1 MPAQNKGDR
10 VLRLW
15 LFQGFAV
22 MNTNKIKAFMLAASV
37 LFLLACG
44 EPQSSDTADA
54 GPAALTVVETMLANM
69 GGLASLRNIDSI
81 VMTGNGTRNRL
92 GQIPVTGGIDPDARL
107 SGVTETIDFVSG
119 HAAFD
124 NDVVVGD
131 GFSQHRTEALTT
143 WQGQK
148 IGLGTTEGRPN
159 IATTVNGLFSW
170 ATQNTPEMLLRR
182 NPVSIAIAADKVAP
196 EQTAR
201 QVSFAGRPHWAIDTL
216 LNSEQVTIMIDQD
229 TGLLGGFTAL
239 DTETMLGDVDAEYRY
254 SGYRPVGE
262 VMLPF
267 RHEIIK
273 DGQPYSSMNYSEI
286 RINDPSALAVFTV
299 PEDVRQQ
306 ADQAAAEEA
315 WAPLQWNRVSETVFH
330 VVAFS
335 HHSMVVEFP
344 DFVAIIEGPYT
355 EAQSMTLERLIE
367 DNIGKPVRYVIPTHP
382 HYDHTGGL
390 RALAAAGASVLTAA
404 GHEDEIRAIIESPH
418 SNPPDALALRVAA
431 GVEVGQVELFSGMT
445 EISNGGQSLYLYE
458 VETIPHVNPKVL
470 AFVEA
475 DGILFQSDLFFGG
488 PGPDA
493 TALFNALQELELE
506 VTQIVGG
513 HGGILPYTSL
523 LEANAATTNN

>member
-1 MPAQNKGDR
+1 M
-10 VLRLW
+10 LRL
-15 LFQGFAV
+15 LSFQSFA
-22 MNTNKIKAFMLAASV
+22 MINTEKIKT
-37 LFLLACG
+37 FLLATSLLFLFACN
-44 EPQSSDTADA
+44 EQQTSDTADT
-54 GPAALTVVETMLANM
+54 GPAARTVVETMLANM
-69 GGLASLRNIDSI
+69 GGLASLRNINSI
-81 VMTGNGTRNRL
+81 VMFGNGTRNRL
-92 GQIPVTGGIDPDARL
+92 GQIPVTGGMDPDASL
-107 SGVTETIDFVSG
+107 SWVTETIDFVSG

-124 NDVVVGD
+124 NDVVVGE

-148 IGLGTTEGRPN
+148 IGWATTEGRPN
-159 IATTVNGLFSW
+159 IATSVNGLFSW

-182 NPVSIAIAADKVAP
+182 NPVSIAIAADGASQG
-196 EQTAR
+196 QTAR
-201 QVSFAGRPHWAIDTL
+201 QVSFNSRPHWAIDTL
-216 LNSEQVTIMIDQD
+216 LNSEQITIMIDQE

-254 SGYRPVGE
+254 SDYRPVGE

-273 DGQPYSSMNYSEI
+273 DGQAYSSMNYTEI

-299 PEDVRQQ
+299 PEDITQQ
-306 ADQAAAEEA
+306 ADQAVAAQA
-315 WAPLQWNRVSETVFH
+315 WAPLQWNQVSETVFH

-335 HHSMVVEFP
+335 HHSMVVEFS

-367 DNIGKPVRYVIPTHP
+367 DNIGKPIRYVIPTHP

-390 RALAAAGASVLTAA
+390 RGLAAAGASVLTAA

-445 EISNGGQSLYLYE
+445 EISNGDQSLYLYE

-513 HGGILPYTSL
+513 HGGILPYASL